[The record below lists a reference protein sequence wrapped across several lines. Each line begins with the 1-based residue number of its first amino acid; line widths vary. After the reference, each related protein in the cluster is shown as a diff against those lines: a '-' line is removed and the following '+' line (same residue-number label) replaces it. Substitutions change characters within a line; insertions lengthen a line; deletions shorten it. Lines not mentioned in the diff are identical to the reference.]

1 MSVTGSA
8 QRRSRVCSPRR
19 SPSTLGLSATPERAG
34 DYGMEERVFPSLGE
48 VVFRYTHADGLADG
62 VIADFGVAFIGVDLT
77 AGERRE
83 YERVNDRVADAL
95 NHLLESHWNL
105 RGIDDRREFFAAIQ
119 MLVKREDPA
128 AEAFMAAVGKRSG
141 IVISAARRLE
151 LVQWL
156 FEQARPAGKAL
167 LFHERIESCE
177 ELAEALAEMG
187 VPAAAHHS
195 ELSSVE
201 RRSVLDAFAGGR
213 TQVLVAP
220 RTLDEGIDVPDA
232 EVAIIVSGSS
242 VGRQAIQRIGRVLR
256 PAPGKG
262 FARIGL
268 IYARGCHDDPRAS
281 ESLDG
286 LAAAMEEMERAWWF
300 EGARDRAAIGAFFT
314 AERLPEWRAHAQTPP
329 GASAAPQHRQVRSEP
344 RELDAPPTFAETRS
358 QIRRLRRLSGANQA
372 TLRRRLERR
381 VKDRVSWELERI
393 MQLPSEEARSQ
404 LIRLSRRATRSWRR
418 STRPH
423 RAGSPALVTSTSR
436 RAGGSS
442 ALVDARRELGPARE
456 REPDDR
462 AVRDRLDR
470 ILHSDVLD
478 GSDGAVPG
486 EGVARRSVE
495 LPALEGGCGDP
506 ESGALPWERRL
517 ARDVSRPA
525 VGCDDAAVEDRTD
538 PVPPGL
544 DEVEDRG
551 LHPLHHLNGLAAAH
565 DHVLDMRRLDVRARH
580 VREIPD
586 LPRPDRVIL
595 VQVPTV
601 ASEETQAATRLHVDA
616 ADADPVS
623 AHPRPRDDEHPHG
636 TRCSTTAPAS
646 SSTDARSDRW
656 HAAGSRST
664 QKRQTGR
671 VPAVSARKA
680 RASKLARCSVA

>member
-1 MSVTGSA
+1 MNRADSRYRSSSIHGRAGPGRLEDAGRRGVIAAVTGAGKTVVGIEAVRRHLHERNRFAKAVVVVPTIELMQQWERALRIRLPDVPVALLGGGNRGHLVDAEVLVSVVNSA
-8 QRRSRVCSPRR
+8 AEYVDGQIRSISSNRPVLLVADECHRLGAASFSRVLDAPFAA
-19 SPSTLGLSATPERAG
+19 TLGLSATPERAG

-156 FEQARPAGKAL
+156 FKQARPAGKAL

-195 ELSSVE
+195 DLSSVE
-201 RRSVLDAFAGGR
+201 RRSVLDAFARGR

-314 AERLPEWRAHAQTPP
+314 AERLPERRPHAQTPP
-329 GASAAPQHRQVRSEP
+329 GASSAPQHRQVRSEP
-344 RELDAPPTFAETRS
+344 RELVAPPTFAETRS
-358 QIRRLRRLSGANQA
+358 EIRRLRRLSGGNQGA
-372 TLRRRLERR
+372 LRRRLERR
-381 VKDRVSWELERI
+381 VKDRVSWELGRI
-393 MQLPSEEARSQ
+393 MQLPSEQARSQ

-442 ALVDARRELGPARE
+442 APGRRP
-456 REPDDR
+456 
-462 AVRDRLDR
+462 
-470 ILHSDVLD
+470 
-478 GSDGAVPG
+478 
-486 EGVARRSVE
+486 EGT
-495 LPALEGGCGDP
+495 
-506 ESGALPWERRL
+506 
-517 ARDVSRPA
+517 RPSA
-525 VGCDDAAVEDRTD
+525 
-538 PVPPGL
+538 
-544 DEVEDRG
+544 
-551 LHPLHHLNGLAAAH
+551 
-565 DHVLDMRRLDVRARH
+565 RAR
-580 VREIPD
+580 
-586 LPRPDRVIL
+586 
-595 VQVPTV
+595 T
-601 ASEETQAATRLHVDA
+601 
-616 ADADPVS
+616 
-623 AHPRPRDDEHPHG
+623 
-636 TRCSTTAPAS
+636 
-646 SSTDARSDRW
+646 
-656 HAAGSRST
+656 
-664 QKRQTGR
+664 
-671 VPAVSARKA
+671 
-680 RASKLARCSVA
+680 